1 MNILILGG
9 YGNAG
14 LAIARLLAA
23 ESTGNRIFLGGRNV
37 ARAHHA
43 ARMLG
48 LPDTAYREADASS
61 GESLKKGLEGID
73 LLVVA
78 ASCTH
83 WADTVIKACLDAGCD
98 YLDLQLPF
106 PEKHQ
111 ALNRRRNEI
120 EKRNRTFITD
130 GGFHPGLPAALI
142 RWAAMQLET
151 LQSAAVGSLIRSD
164 WRSLDFSPETV
175 TEMAEEIR
183 HFESKIVSGR
193 QVVRVAG
200 NRRRNFRFSHPSVR
214 AKCTPMWLPELAALP
229 SLVPGLQEAGFY
241 VSGFNRVTDNLVL
254 PAMYLSHK
262 LMPGQPAEKWGKLL
276 HWSLRKF
283 SRPPYGTQICLVA
296 TGLAGGEGQQLRLNL
311 SHPDPYLMTAIP
323 VVAALNQYLEHPGSR
338 PGLWFQAHFV
348 EPVRYVGD
356 LVRLGLAP
364 DQSLKR
370 T

>member
-23 ESTGNRIFLGGRNV
+23 ESTGNRIFIGGRNAV
-37 ARAHHA
+37 RAHHA
-43 ARMLG
+43 ARILG
-48 LPDTAYREADASS
+48 LPDSAYRETDASS

-73 LLVVA
+73 LLVMA
-78 ASCTH
+78 ASSTQ

-142 RWAAMQLET
+142 RWAAMHLEV

-164 WRSLDFSPETV
+164 WGSLSFSPETV

-183 HFESKIVSGR
+183 HFESKLVSGR
-193 QVVRVAG
+193 QVVRVSG
-200 NRRRNFRFSHPSVR
+200 NRRRSFQFSDPFIR

-229 SLVPGLQEAGFY
+229 SLVPGLQEAAFY
-241 VSGFNRVTDNLVL
+241 VSGFDHVTDNFIL
-254 PAMYLSHK
+254 PALYIGQK
-262 LMPGQPAEKWGKLL
+262 LMPGQPAEKWGKML

-283 SRPPYGTQICLVA
+283 SRPPYGTQICLEA
-296 TGLAGGEGQQLRLNL
+296 TGFSSGAGQLLRLNL

-323 VVAALNQYLEHPGSR
+323 VVATLRQYLEQPGSR

-348 EPVRYVGD
+348 EPIRYVED
-356 LVRLGLAP
+356 LIRLGLAP